1 VIDALD
7 LLWPSFLVAACLVAI
22 HSHLGL
28 QVLARKV
35 IFVDL
40 ALAQVAALG
49 ATVAF
54 MLGHPAHSIA
64 TYGYSCVFTLL
75 AATILAF
82 TRPWAAR
89 VPQEALV
96 GVVYVVAAAAAI
108 LLIDRAPQ
116 GAEHLKET
124 LTGNILTSGWKEL
137 VIIVPLYAAVGLTHW
152 LLRQRLTGTA
162 PLIWEIFFYST
173 FGLVVTS
180 SVAIAGVLLVFS
192 ILIIPAA
199 IGVLFSTS
207 HRSQLVI
214 AWAVGT
220 LASSAGLVL
229 SFLLDWPTGAT
240 MVCTF
245 GVALAAAGG
254 LYPFLRGNRQLA
266 AARMIRGMRW
276 AATFILVASAGLL
289 AAAPRVPQP
298 LLDLAEYA
306 TPSVRRLYFTRA
318 EEATYTDALSYAER
332 YLREADELNEREK
345 RNRTAVVAF
354 DDFTLARISSFLKS
368 YGEMRKGEL
377 FVMAEVR
384 SRARARERWVLA
396 PGLLALALLL
406 APIPWRKLWP
416 AVLNASRS
424 PSA

>member
-1 VIDALD
+1 MIDALD

-64 TYGYSCVFTLL
+64 TYAYSCVFTLL

-276 AATFILVASAGLL
+276 ATTFILVASAGLL

-332 YLREADELNEREK
+332 FLREADALNEREK

-384 SRARARERWVLA
+384 SRARARERWELA